1 MLDGAFLVVCAVVY
15 ILFSKFFV
23 VLYGQQKYGCR
34 FGKYLVNPRP
44 GRGGGGAGGGAKY
57 LGPGLVRGP
66 EILVKCLVMG
76 ATVKM
81 VGGP

>member
-1 MLDGAFLVVCAVVY
+1 MLTLQWGPCKA
-15 ILFSKFFV
+15 
-23 VLYGQQKYGCR
+23 GER
-34 FGKYLVNPRP
+34 
-44 GRGGGGAGGGAKY
+44 GGGAKY
-57 LGPGLVRGP
+57 LGPGLVREP